1 MSHVDVAEAI
11 VDAMPSLKRS
21 GFEETGNRAY
31 VDWSSQLMSQVSK
44 LTDLTI
50 AYGDYGDFDE
60 A

>member
-31 VDWSSQLMSQVSK
+31 VDGSSQLMSQVSK
-44 LTDLTI
+44 LTDLPI
-50 AYGDYGDFDE
+50 A
-60 A
+60 